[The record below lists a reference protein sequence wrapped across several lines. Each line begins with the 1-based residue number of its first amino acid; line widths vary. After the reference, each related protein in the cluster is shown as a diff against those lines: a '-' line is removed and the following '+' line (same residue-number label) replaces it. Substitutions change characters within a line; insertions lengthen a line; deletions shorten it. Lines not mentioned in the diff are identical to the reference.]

1 MSDFYVEFEIADED
15 RFRHLEAVVAAL
27 AEAKRIDDFGVDEY
41 WLRFFDTEARSHF
54 WQPTEEQKQDWLR
67 RWQSTPLEQRSSDPS
82 LVELPWDFGSMIDAF
97 KNGDYELLGC
107 RRVSER
113 VGRIEFEP
121 FGWPYGGAGC
131 MRALIEAFGYRVISE
146 PEN

>member
-1 MSDFYVEFEIADED
+1 MSNFYVEFEIADED
-15 RFRHLEAVVAAL
+15 RFRQLEAVVAGL
-27 AEAKRIDDFGVDEY
+27 AEAKRIDDFRDDEY

-54 WQPTEEQKQDWLR
+54 WQPTEEEKQDWLR
-67 RWQSTPLEQRSSDPS
+67 RWQSTPVEQRWSDPS
-82 LVELPWDFGSMIDAF
+82 LLELPWDFGSMIDAF

-121 FGWPYGGAGC
+121 FGWPYGGTGC